1 MKAKCYMWVIGRRAV
16 FYSRN
21 DGRLSCMPFVGA
33 SLLAKIV
40 NDNAPDLNEC
50 GVLEFFAS
58 KLAPTEGAW
67 AIQTGKKSPAK
78 LAGLRYERGARKSL
92 QPGLPGEGEAAAVYS
107 RMVRMSFSNWL
118 RRWVK
123 RAAAAPLITR

>member
-1 MKAKCYMWVIGRRAV
+1 MKAKCYKWVIGRAAD

-21 DGRLSCMPFVGA
+21 DGRLSCVVFV
-33 SLLAKIV
+33 
-40 NDNAPDLNEC
+40 
-50 GVLEFFAS
+50 
-58 KLAPTEGAW
+58 GAW
-67 AIQTGKKSPAK
+67 AIEAGKKSPAK

>member
-1 MKAKCYMWVIGRRAV
+1 MKAKCYKWVIGRAV
-16 FYSRN
+16 DFYSRN
-21 DGRLSCMPFVGA
+21 DGRLSCVA
-33 SLLAKIV
+33 LV
-40 NDNAPDLNEC
+40 
-50 GVLEFFAS
+50 
-58 KLAPTEGAW
+58 GAW
-67 AIQTGKKSPAK
+67 AIEAGKKSPAK

>member
-1 MKAKCYMWVIGRRAV
+1 M
-16 FYSRN
+16 
-21 DGRLSCMPFVGA
+21 
-33 SLLAKIV
+33 LAKIV

-50 GVLEFFAS
+50 GVFEFFAS

-78 LAGLRYERGARKSL
+78 LAGLRYERGARKSCS
-92 QPGLPGEGEAAAVYS
+92 QPPPMKGEAAAGYS
-107 RMVRMSFSNWL
+107 RMVRISFSNWL